1 MSDDDDYDEDH
12 FELLQE
18 LCDFCASDDL
28 SLSKLQEKINSVPTH
43 VIRGDSYKYRPF
55 FHKICLN
62 ENITLDVIEHIVNE
76 FPGMR

>member
-1 MSDDDDYDEDH
+1 MSDDDDDVSYELD
-12 FELLQE
+12 LLQE
-18 LCDFCASDDL
+18 LCDFCESNDL
-28 SLSKLQEKINSVPTH
+28 SLSRLQEKINSVPTH